1 MVNQLFKLGEK
12 EIAYKYAIDIAKY
25 TEGVVS
31 YLNADKIKESTKKR
45 TSAITLQVLSQTL
58 KENGYTKESTDID
71 KFLEEVN
78 LNKELN

>member
-1 MVNQLFKLGEK
+1 VNQLFKLGEK
-12 EIAYKYAIDIAKY
+12 DTAYKYAMDIRKY
-25 TEGVVS
+25 AEGVAL
-31 YLNADKIKESTKKR
+31 YLKADKIKESNKKR

-58 KENGYTKESTDID
+58 KENGYTKESTEID